1 MTSDIIAIS
10 GFGSVSPLGAHR
22 KQIWENYSDCNHY
35 LSHRDFN
42 NHSYIAGSLHP
53 DAENALQNLIKSF
66 PRLKRL
72 DRTAL
77 LAILASLKA
86 VEDAKWNSAADPKT
100 FINIGSSRGATELW
114 EKFHTAF
121 LADVN
126 KETALLTSPL
136 TTLGNVSSEVAS
148 FLSVDAVTM
157 ESSVTCSTALQAIAN
172 GMAWLKAGMAEKV
185 LAGGTEAP
193 ITPFTFAQLEAL
205 GIYSKRNEDKF
216 PCQPL
221 SMDTKNENSFVLGE
235 AAAVFAL
242 EKFNKEKNYYA
253 VIESAGFSFE
263 RPPSATGIAEDG
275 GVIYSAMK
283 KAMAEMITEEPVDLI
298 LMHAPGTLKGDQA
311 ELNAIKRL
319 FPENIPYC
327 YSGKWKTG
335 HTYAASAALN
345 IELALYC
352 LQQNEYPVFP
362 YPSIIEQ
369 KNKCDIKK
377 VMINAIGFG
386 GNAACVILSLPLL
399 FESKPHY

>member
-10 GFGSVSPLGAHR
+10 GFGSVSPLGDQR
-22 KQIWENYSDCNHY
+22 EQIWKHYSDGNHY
-35 LSHRDFN
+35 LTSCNFN

-53 DAENALQNLIKSF
+53 DAENALQELLKKI

-72 DRTAL
+72 DRTAF
-77 LAILASLKA
+77 LAILASAKA
-86 VEDAKWNSAADPKT
+86 VEDAKWNIAEDNKSLV
-100 FINIGSSRGATELW
+100 NIGSSRGATELW

-121 LADVN
+121 LADDK

-148 FLSVDAVTM
+148 FLSIDAVTI

-205 GIYSKRNEDKF
+205 GIYSKRNDDKY

-221 SMDTKNENSFVLGE
+221 SVDAKNENTFVLGE

-242 EKFNKEKNYYA
+242 EKFDREKKYYA

-283 KAMAEMITEEPVDLI
+283 KAMSEMITEEPVDLI
-298 LMHAPGTLKGDQA
+298 LMHAPGTQKGDQA

-319 FPENIPYC
+319 FQDKMPYY

-345 IELALYC
+345 IELAIYC
-352 LQQNEYPVFP
+352 LQQNKYPAFP
-362 YPSIIEQ
+362 YPTIFMQNS
-369 KNKCDIKK
+369 KRDIKK
-377 VMINAIGFG
+377 VIINATGFG
-386 GNAACVILSLPLL
+386 GNAASIIVSNPAL
-399 FESKPHY
+399 FL